1 MVREGTGA
9 REGAEVV
16 RLAFVDEAAC
26 GALRLDRHATD
37 RVNGE
42 PISRLLTKAERGKE
56 LVFASRVAILWAD
69 HAAGLVSSMSSGAE
83 EAAPISPGAS
93 LSALLAAA

>member
-69 HAAGLVSSMSSGAE
+69 HAGLVSSTSSGAE